1 MQGNGCRFVFFVLV
15 FNTNRLEKA
24 PEATS
29 QKEPEELGNTRQKI
43 KQNGDRIIKNEILVV
58 LRIKNPYFD
67 LFCTVWEGFGWYFE
81 TEVSLK
87 KWTTF
92 GMLFCPRHDSLRV
105 LRRGSPW
112 S

>member
-43 KQNGDRIIKNEILVV
+43 KQEGERLGGFWVV
-58 LRIKNPYFD
+58 F
-67 LFCTVWEGFGWYFE
+67 
-81 TEVSLK
+81 
-87 KWTTF
+87 
-92 GMLFCPRHDSLRV
+92 
-105 LRRGSPW
+105 
-112 S
+112 

>member
-1 MQGNGCRFVFFVLV
+1 MQGNECR

-29 QKEPEELGNTRQKI
+29 QKEPEELGNTRQKF
-43 KQNGDRIIKNEILVV
+43 GDRIIKNEILVV

-67 LFCTVWEGFGWYFE
+67 LFCTVREGFGWYFE

-112 S
+112 SLML

>member
-1 MQGNGCRFVFFVLV
+1 MFFFVLV
-15 FNTNRLEKA
+15 FNTNRLEKV

-43 KQNGDRIIKNEILVV
+43 RQDGDRIIKNEILEV
-58 LRIKNPYFD
+58 LRIKNPCFD
-67 LFCTVWEGFGWYFE
+67 IFCTVWEGFRLYFE

-92 GMLFCPRHDSLRV
+92 DMLF
-105 LRRGSPW
+105 
-112 S
+112 